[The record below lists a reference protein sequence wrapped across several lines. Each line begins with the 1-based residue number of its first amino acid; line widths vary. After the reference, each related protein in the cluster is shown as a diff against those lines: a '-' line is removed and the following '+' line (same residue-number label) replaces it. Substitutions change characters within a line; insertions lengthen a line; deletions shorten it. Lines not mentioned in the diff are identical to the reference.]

1 MSTLRDRL
9 EGAFWGL
16 ATGDALGA
24 PLEFY
29 KRDALPEVRNMIG
42 GGKFRLPPGAW
53 TDDTSM
59 ALCLADSL
67 AKFPELNSEHLLN
80 CFWTWASENAHCSQ
94 PKAFGFGQNTIRTLL
109 KFYNTGQ
116 TVASSTGTRSD
127 GNGSVMRL
135 APVAIRHHNDLS
147 IVQELSRQQSY
158 TTHASEKGADCC
170 ELLGAV
176 LFHLFHG
183 QSLDKALERLSTERS
198 KWDPLVQDLVTQ
210 TWKTKG
216 REEISSSGYV
226 IHTLEAALW
235 SVYHS
240 NSFEDA
246 LILAVNLGN
255 DADTVGAVT
264 GQIAGAMY
272 GKSNIPSRWLNALI
286 KPDML
291 SEVLNSIL
299 PEE

>member
-1 MSTLRDRL
+1 MNMVTDRL

-29 KRDALPEVRNMIG
+29 KRDALPEVRDMIG
-42 GGKFRLPPGAW
+42 GGKFRLPPGSW

-67 AKFPELNSEHLLN
+67 AQFPELDSAHLLN
-80 CFWTWASENAHCSQ
+80 CFWTWASENTYCSQ
-94 PKAFGFGQNTIRTLL
+94 PKSFGFGQNTIRTLI
-109 KFYNTGQ
+109 KFHNTGQ
-116 TVASSTGTRSD
+116 TIASSTGKRSD

-135 APVAIRHHNDLS
+135 APVAVRHHNSLS
-147 IVQELSRQQSY
+147 TIQQLSRKQSY
-158 TTHASEKGADCC
+158 TTHASQKGADCC
-170 ELLGAV
+170 ELLGGL

-183 QSLDKALERLSTERS
+183 RSLEAALQLLSELSST
-198 KWDPLVQDLVTQ
+198 WDPLVQALVAG
-210 TWKTKG
+210 TWKEKT

-226 IHTLEAALW
+226 INTLEAALW
-235 SVYHS
+235 STYHT

-246 LILAVNLGN
+246 LILAVNLAD

-272 GKSNIPSRWLNALI
+272 GKSAIPSRWLNALV

-291 SEVLNSIL
+291 ARFLNGIM
-299 PEE
+299 PE